1 MNSSVLEIIFT
12 KLKEIDWS
20 QDIIREYRLPNLGG
34 DKPMTMSLRTNKNT
48 DGVHAALVIVKNQK
62 QKIAVIQLLDIK

>member
-34 DKPMTMSLRTNKNT
+34 DKPMTNEPKN
-48 DGVHAALVIVKNQK
+48 K
-62 QKIAVIQLLDIK
+62 QKHGRCTCRPGNS